1 MELNVDEALRYLG
14 IGGQAAE
21 SIRASVAAV
30 ADKLTAAIQPRY
42 TYRVC
47 SLQKTEAGFL
57 LPEAELVLPGADA
70 AKMLEQC
77 DQAVLMACTLGTQFE
92 ASCVGNRL
100 VICPGS
106 HSGCLRQRLGGG
118 RVRPGGAGTGALSS
132 EPLQNGPVQ
141 SRVRRSAVVFAAED
155 LRRTGY
161 PKAAWTVCNRELF
174 DEPIQVSHRHHRL
187 VRLAQMA
194 RIRGCTYCSMR
205 ETCKLRV
212 EENTVGIEIP
222 QNKFLI
228 LDGAMGTVLQQRGLS
243 PQGRPELLNLT
254 EPELLD
260 SVYKE
265 YIAAGSQVIYANTFG
280 ANGLK
285 LAKTGHSVEEVV
297 GAAIAVAKKAAAG
310 TGTLVALDVGPL
322 GELLEPMGTLSFERA
337 YDLFREWRKLVQRPA
352 RT

>member
-57 LPEAELVLPGADA
+57 LPEAELILPGADA

-77 DQAVLMACTLGTQFE
+77 DQVVLMACTLGTQFE
-92 ASCVGNRL
+92 TLLRREQARDMSRAVILAACGSAWVEAGCDQVEQELAHCLPNRY
-100 VICPGS
+100 
-106 HSGCLRQRLGGG
+106 
-118 RVRPGGAGTGALSS
+118 
-132 EPLQNGPVQ
+132 GPVQ

-187 VRLAQMA
+187 VRLAPDGPHPWM
-194 RIRGCTYCSMR
+194 RI
-205 ETCKLRV
+205 
-212 EENTVGIEIP
+212 
-222 QNKFLI
+222 
-228 LDGAMGTVLQQRGLS
+228 
-243 PQGRPELLNLT
+243 
-254 EPELLD
+254 
-260 SVYKE
+260 
-265 YIAAGSQVIYANTFG
+265 
-280 ANGLK
+280 
-285 LAKTGHSVEEVV
+285 
-297 GAAIAVAKKAAAG
+297 
-310 TGTLVALDVGPL
+310 
-322 GELLEPMGTLSFERA
+322 
-337 YDLFREWRKLVQRPA
+337 LFDA
-352 RT
+352 

>member
-42 TYRVC
+42 TYRVY

-92 ASCVGNRL
+92 ALLRGEQARDMSRAVILAACGSAWVEAGCDQVEQELARCLPNRYRTDRFS
-100 VICPGS
+100 PGY
-106 HSGCLRQRLGGG
+106 GDL
-118 RVRPGGAGTGALSS
+118 PLS
-132 EPLQNGPVQ
+132 LQPKI
-141 SRVRRSAVVFAAED
+141 

-187 VRLAQMA
+187 VRLAPDGPHPWM
-194 RIRGCTYCSMR
+194 RI
-205 ETCKLRV
+205 
-212 EENTVGIEIP
+212 
-222 QNKFLI
+222 
-228 LDGAMGTVLQQRGLS
+228 
-243 PQGRPELLNLT
+243 
-254 EPELLD
+254 
-260 SVYKE
+260 
-265 YIAAGSQVIYANTFG
+265 
-280 ANGLK
+280 
-285 LAKTGHSVEEVV
+285 
-297 GAAIAVAKKAAAG
+297 
-310 TGTLVALDVGPL
+310 
-322 GELLEPMGTLSFERA
+322 
-337 YDLFREWRKLVQRPA
+337 LFDA
-352 RT
+352 

>member
-42 TYRVC
+42 TYRMC

-92 ASCVGNRL
+92 ALLRREQARDMSRAVILAACGSAWVEAGCDQVEQELARCLPNRYRTDRFS
-100 VICPGS
+100 P
-106 HSGCLRQRLGGG
+106 
-118 RVRPGGAGTGALSS
+118 
-132 EPLQNGPVQ
+132 
-141 SRVRRSAVVFAAED
+141 RVRRSAVVFAAED

-187 VRLAQMA
+187 VRLAPDGPHPWMH
-194 RIRGCTYCSMR
+194 
-205 ETCKLRV
+205 
-212 EENTVGIEIP
+212 
-222 QNKFLI
+222 I
-228 LDGAMGTVLQQRGLS
+228 LFDA
-243 PQGRPELLNLT
+243 
-254 EPELLD
+254 
-260 SVYKE
+260 
-265 YIAAGSQVIYANTFG
+265 
-280 ANGLK
+280 
-285 LAKTGHSVEEVV
+285 
-297 GAAIAVAKKAAAG
+297 
-310 TGTLVALDVGPL
+310 
-322 GELLEPMGTLSFERA
+322 
-337 YDLFREWRKLVQRPA
+337 
-352 RT
+352 

>member
-1 MELNVDEALRYLG
+1 MRYLG

-92 ASCVGNRL
+92 ALLRGEQARDMSRA
-100 VICPGS
+100 VILAACGS
-106 HSGCLRQRLGGG
+106 AWVEAGCDQVEQEL
-118 RVRPGGAGTGALSS
+118 AHC
-132 EPLQNGPVQ
+132 LQNGPVQ

-187 VRLAQMA
+187 VRLAPDGPHPWMH
-194 RIRGCTYCSMR
+194 
-205 ETCKLRV
+205 
-212 EENTVGIEIP
+212 
-222 QNKFLI
+222 I
-228 LDGAMGTVLQQRGLS
+228 LFDA
-243 PQGRPELLNLT
+243 
-254 EPELLD
+254 
-260 SVYKE
+260 
-265 YIAAGSQVIYANTFG
+265 
-280 ANGLK
+280 
-285 LAKTGHSVEEVV
+285 
-297 GAAIAVAKKAAAG
+297 
-310 TGTLVALDVGPL
+310 
-322 GELLEPMGTLSFERA
+322 
-337 YDLFREWRKLVQRPA
+337 
-352 RT
+352 